1 MLGINGK
8 ISEWFYKSMWI
19 IFIEN
24 QYWSRIRYDIVYK
37 LYCSD
42 IYLLTHILL
51 FLLTY
56 DREPFALHHGVE
68 FKLLL
73 KHLGRKSSL
82 MRIKCGLVLYY
93 RWILYVL
100 YFFFYYLFQF
110 GYKSFT
116 FLKKTKK
123 KRFKSFTL
131 QICFNDWMFNVF
143 TASQE
148 GI

>member
-1 MLGINGK
+1 MVLQVDVNHLYWKSILIK
-8 ISEWFYKSMWI
+8 DPVWHCVLTVLFWHLSSISYF
-19 IFIEN
+19 
-24 QYWSRIRYDIVYK
+24 
-37 LYCSD
+37 
-42 IYLLTHILL
+42 T

-93 RWILYVL
+93 RWILFLL

-110 GYKSFT
+110 RYKSFT
-116 FLKKTKK
+116 FLKKKK
-123 KRFKSFTL
+123 KDFKSFTL
-131 QICFNDWMFNVF
+131 QICFNDWMFSVF